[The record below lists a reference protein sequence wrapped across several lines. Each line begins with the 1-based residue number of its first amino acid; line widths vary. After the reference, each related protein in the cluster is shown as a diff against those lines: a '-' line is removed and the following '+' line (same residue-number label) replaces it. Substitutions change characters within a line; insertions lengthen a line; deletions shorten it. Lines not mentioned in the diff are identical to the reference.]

1 MKNAEQ
7 PAFPIENFNTYNGL
21 TKREY
26 IATQIM
32 AAVISRGESISNYP
46 DLFTN
51 ETRVVLLAA
60 DALLKALE
68 EK

>member
-1 MKNAEQ
+1 MKNAGQ
-7 PAFPIENFNTYNGL
+7 AAFPVDYLSDGL

-32 AAVISRGESISNYP
+32 AALISRGESISP
-46 DLFTN
+46 TF
-51 ETRVVLLAA
+51 ETRLVLLAA

-68 EK
+68 ENE